1 MKCDYTP
8 VDMLVLN
15 WMQQME
21 QHFLQQQRL
30 TVLWEL
36 IEGKFGSQISE
47 KMKQRLLEWSSQME
61 QIAGG
66 ELKPMKMEIDN
77 GK

>member
-1 MKCDYTP
+1 MKGDYTP

-36 IEGKFGSQISE
+36 IEGKFGSKISE
-47 KMKQRLLEWSSQME
+47 KMKQRLLEWSSYME